1 MADQPTFYDCARCG
15 KKVLRTEARGTL
27 FEQYKVHAEACHPP
41 GDAVGVLLKLAAQ
54 TTENYWEGRYYPG
67 AGDDRERLVAKD
79 LAEMLDRVLE
89 ETDALLKEV
98 KRLKAEVAR

>member
-27 FEQYKVHAEACHPP
+27 FENLFVHAEACHPP
-41 GDAVGVLLKLAAQ
+41 GDRRAELLKVAAKL
-54 TTENYWEGRYYPG
+54 TENYWEGRYYPG

-89 ETDALLKEV
+89 E
-98 KRLKAEVAR
+98 VAR